1 MVLKK
6 EKKMNIREIIK
17 IKTGGQWLV
26 SPPAE
31 DTVFCRESF
40 SEVHKDIEQLVLKF
54 AREQIY
60 PNIRKIEKLDE
71 KLSRSIIQ
79 KMGDLGLTGVDAP
92 EEFGGAELDKIAACI
107 VSEGVSFGG
116 SASFGCTFGVQTGI
130 GSLGIVFFGTPKQKK
145 KYLPKLISGEWIS
158 AYGLTE
164 PSSGSD
170 ALSAKTTAV
179 LSEDG
184 KHYVLNGEKQ
194 FISNGGW
201 ADVYT
206 ILAQVDGNKFSGF
219 IVNRDIEGFSVG
231 PEEKKMGMKGS
242 STTSLKFTNA
252 KIPVEDLL
260 YEVGKGANI
269 AFNALNIGR
278 YKLAAASIGGSK
290 LAIQET
296 LKYAM
301 QRKQFG
307 QPISEFDSI
316 IGKIA
321 DITVQTY
328 VADTMLYRTVGM
340 IQDAIDDLENSD
352 PNFYKKMGE
361 TMEKFAVE
369 ASMAKIYGSET
380 SSMVVNNCLQIFG
393 GYGFIEEYPI
403 AMAYRD
409 DRINQIWEGTNEI
422 NRAIITGYMMKK
434 VLLEEISLRDYLKN
448 LNDFIVSS
456 VEPKD
461 KDLFKKEKHG
471 LESAKMVTVLIFQ
484 EALCVFGQDLKHEQ
498 QLGEALADMFTHLF
512 TAESLIARVQQTT
525 SSEKN
530 STMALNIVKIDL
542 AESLL
547 EIISLSGKC
556 LNRIFEENTPQNI
569 LDKVEKLTSKMTMN
583 TDTIILKKL
592 LGEYM
597 FEQKKYPF

>member
-1 MVLKK
+1 MDLPPLGALLEFKLELVA
-6 EKKMNIREIIK
+6 
-17 IKTGGQWLV
+17 LV
-26 SPPAE
+26 S
-31 DTVFCRESF
+31 
-40 SEVHKDIEQLVLKF
+40 
-54 AREQIY
+54 Y
-60 PNIRKIEKLDE
+60 
-71 KLSRSIIQ
+71 
-79 KMGDLGLTGVDAP
+79 
-92 EEFGGAELDKIAACI
+92 
-107 VSEGVSFGG
+107 
-116 SASFGCTFGVQTGI
+116 
-130 GSLGIVFFGTPKQKK
+130 FGTPEQKK

-231 PEEKKMGMKGS
+231 HEEKKMGMKGS

-252 KIPVEDLL
+252 KVPVEDLL

-434 VLLEEISLRDYLKN
+434 VLMEEISLRDYLKN

-456 VEPKD
+456 VEPTN

-484 EALCVFGQDLKHEQ
+484 EALCVFGQDLIH
-498 QLGEALADMFTHLF
+498 F
-512 TAESLIARVQQTT
+512 
-525 SSEKN
+525 
-530 STMALNIVKIDL
+530 
-542 AESLL
+542 
-547 EIISLSGKC
+547 
-556 LNRIFEENTPQNI
+556 
-569 LDKVEKLTSKMTMN
+569 
-583 TDTIILKKL
+583 
-592 LGEYM
+592 
-597 FEQKKYPF
+597 